1 MNRDREESWGQED
14 ESEVPAKDG
23 TRGDLGVSG
32 QGKDDA
38 AAGEPGAEQMRG
50 PAGSQSYA
58 STSTEVSD
66 PTAYDENDEPG
77 GKSLANFDAPGRS
90 GVFGAGA
97 TEGHNSGVRAP
108 LPGGASPEGTLNTL
122 NNPDEAHPNKPG

>member
-1 MNRDREESWGQED
+1 MHRDREESWGQED

-23 TRGDLGVSG
+23 TRDDLGVSG

-58 STSTEVSD
+58 STSTDVSD
-66 PTAYDENDEPG
+66 PTAYVEND
-77 GKSLANFDAPGRS
+77 
-90 GVFGAGA
+90 
-97 TEGHNSGVRAP
+97 
-108 LPGGASPEGTLNTL
+108 
-122 NNPDEAHPNKPG
+122 